1 MDGHPSIYFNIK
13 YFYRKVWLRNNGST
27 LVSQIVNSMLFT
39 TIAFAGKYD
48 FKTLVSI
55 FGSSYLI
62 YLVAA
67 AIRRK
72 SDLPHR
78 PKAKQVSISAY

>member
-1 MDGHPSIYFNIK
+1 
-13 YFYRKVWLRNNGST
+13 
-27 LVSQIVNSMLFT
+27 MLFT

-67 AIRRK
+67 LLDTPIVYLARLISERRK
-72 SDLPHR
+72 SKFKSDMED
-78 PKAKQVSISAY
+78 ITTT